1 MKKRTKILAPVILAF
16 FAVLH
21 AAAAPAGQ
29 VVTVEDR
36 AWAKKAVSEE
46 KTLGAVEAKNTV
58 AVLYFRN
65 GTGRPALDPL
75 QKGIALMLVTD
86 LSQVPGLQVVERVK
100 LQSLAEELGLGASGL
115 VDPGTAPRV
124 GKILQARWIVGGDI
138 AKGSGAPLAVQETVV
153 DVPSTGTVGQ
163 PVSQGD
169 LDQIFRM
176 EKDLLFET
184 IKLLKVE
191 VTPEVRKR
199 LEKPCAKNPAALLAL
214 ARGVDESDR
223 GNYAKAADLY
233 EAALKE
239 DPGVCLAGDNLEELS
254 ARGLVP
260 RRKPR
265 ASGTLEV
272 LQGLRDGTSLTNRI
286 TTKEQVRTI
295 VNPAGNTPST
305 PNVNVTFP

>member
-1 MKKRTKILAPVILAF
+1 MKKRTKILAPVILSF
-16 FAVLH
+16 LAVLH

-29 VVTVEDR
+29 VVTGEDR

-46 KTLGAVEAKNTV
+46 KTLGAAEAKNTV

-65 GTGRPALDPL
+65 GTGQPSLDPL

-124 GKILQARWIVGGDI
+124 GRILQARWIVGGDI
-138 AKGSGAPLAVQETVV
+138 AKGSGVPLDVQETVV
-153 DVPSTGTVGQ
+153 DVPSTDTIGR
-163 PVSQGD
+163 PASQGD
-169 LDQIFRM
+169 LDQIFRI

-199 LEKPCAKNPAALLAL
+199 LEKPCAKNPAALIAL
-214 ARGVDESDR
+214 SRGVDESDR
-223 GNYAKAADLY
+223 GNYAQAADLY
-233 EAALKE
+233 ETALKE
-239 DPGVCLAGDNLEELS
+239 DPGVCLAGDSLKELS
-254 ARGLVP
+254 TRGLVP
-260 RRKPR
+260 PRKPR
-265 ASGTLEV
+265 AGGTLDT
-272 LQGLRDGTSLTNRI
+272 LQGLEDAASITNQI

-295 VNPAGNTPST
+295 VNPAGPIPGS
-305 PNVNVTFP
+305 PNLDVRFP

>member
-1 MKKRTKILAPVILAF
+1 MKKRTKILASVILAF
-16 FAVLH
+16 FATLH
-21 AAAAPAGQ
+21 AAAALAGQ
-29 VVTVEDR
+29 VVTGEDR

-46 KTLGAVEAKNTV
+46 KTLGAAEAKNTV

-65 GTGRPALDPL
+65 GTGQPALDPL

-86 LSQVPGLQVVERVK
+86 LSQVPDLQVVERVK
-100 LQSLAEELGLGASGL
+100 LQSLAEELGLGALGL
-115 VDPGTAPRV
+115 IDPGTAPRV

-138 AKGSGAPLAVQETVV
+138 AKGSGVPLAVRETVV
-153 DVPSTGTVGQ
+153 DVPSTGTIGQ
-163 PVSQGD
+163 PASQGD
-169 LDQIFRM
+169 LDQIFRI

-184 IKLLKVE
+184 IKILKVE

-199 LEKPCAKNPAALLAL
+199 LEKPCSKNPAALLAL
-214 ARGVDESDR
+214 SRGVDESDR

-233 EAALKE
+233 ESAIKE
-239 DPGVCLAGDNLEELS
+239 DPGVCLAGETLEELF

-272 LQGLRDGTSLTNRI
+272 LQGLKDATSLTNRI

-295 VNPAGNTPST
+295 VNPAGNIPS
-305 PNVNVTFP
+305 NRNINVTFP